1 MYEPPTTSP
10 LQIHSTIDNR
20 GINPSP
26 PSLTDLEAFRRA
38 PASEGDSQAGVTALP
53 SDMTIDM
60 DNVNVSKFQ

>member
-20 GINPSP
+20 GINQSP
-26 PSLTDLEAFRRA
+26 PSVTDLEAFCRA
-38 PASEGDSQAGVTALP
+38 PATEGDPQASVTALP

-60 DNVNVSKFQ
+60 DNVDISKFQ